1 MKSKRNFEPHQYLDL
16 SQDHLVTLSLW
27 FVLEAGL
34 EPSFENLV
42 AEAFSSFPERFNLEG
57 YPEWPNANVV
67 AKSWV
72 RCRTDKK
79 WISGATS
86 EGFSLTPL
94 GEQVADRTLKALG
107 YSGKAPQAFKKSG
120 SRQTISS
127 RYVLRVET
135 STAYQKFKVGKAADI
150 SEYEFCDLLYTTLES
165 TPETISNNFTQIM
178 QQVEAFGRTDL
189 VEFLE
194 ALRGRFASRFMGKRS
209 RGGLMPKK
217 KEDK

>member
-1 MKSKRNFEPHQYLDL
+1 MKSKRHFEPQQYLSL

-27 FVLEAGL
+27 YLLEDGL

-42 AEAFSSFPERFNLEG
+42 AESFLSFPERFQLEG

-72 RCRTDKK
+72 RCRSDKK

-86 EGFSLTPL
+86 AGFALTPL
-94 GEQVADRTLKALG
+94 GEQIASRTLKELTQGTAEQ
-107 YSGKAPQAFKKSG
+107 SVKKAG

-127 RYVLRVET
+127 RYVLRVEK
-135 STAYQKFKVGKAADI
+135 SPAYQKFKVGQAQGI

-165 TPETISNNFTQIM
+165 TPETISNNFMQVK
-178 QQVEAFGRTDL
+178 QQVESFGRADL

-194 ALRGRFASRFMGKRS
+194 FLRTKFASRFMGKRV
-209 RGGLMPKK
+209 RGGLMPQK
-217 KEDK
+217 KEHK